1 MKKHKSSS
9 SKPLPV
15 KNFFARVLPEDYR
28 THASLI
34 HQFQHF
40 FQQMKDDAVYQQ
52 VTVNNVSDHL
62 LHVSLPN
69 STLANYFRLHELE
82 LQQSIESAFSIRPS
96 IKVSV
101 QPKQQDK
108 KLPRESPA
116 PVSEK
121 VVDQI
126 SKSSEAV
133 EDEHLKAA
141 IKSLSATLA
150 RRQRK

>member
-1 MKKHKSSS
+1 MKKRKSTN

-28 THASLI
+28 AHASLI
-34 HQFQHF
+34 QQFQHF
-40 FQQMKDDAVYQQ
+40 FQQMRDDAVYQQ
-52 VTVNNVSDHL
+52 VTVNNVSDNL

-69 STLANYFRLHELE
+69 STLANYFRLHERE

-96 IKVSV
+96 IKVTV
-101 QPKQQDK
+101 QPEQRNKE
-108 KLPRESPA
+108 LLREPLA

-121 VVDQI
+121 IADQI
-126 SKSSEAV
+126 NKSSETM

-150 RRQRK
+150 NRQRK

>member
-1 MKKHKSSS
+1 MKKRKPSN

-15 KNFFARVLPEDYR
+15 KNFFARVLPENYR
-28 THASLI
+28 AHASLI

-52 VTVNNVSDHL
+52 VTVNNVSDNL

-82 LQQSIESAFSIRPS
+82 LKQSIENAFSIRPS

-101 QPKQQDK
+101 KPEQQDK
-108 KLPRESPA
+108 ELRREPLK

-121 VVDQI
+121 VADQI
-126 SKSSEAV
+126 GKSSEAV